1 MTVEE
6 LSQKHQREINAL
18 FLSHQ
23 RGTISEEFFNE
34 RLKALQ
40 EKHETEDEEHGNA
53 LLKEAEEQLD
63 AQLKSFYK
71 EMGLQ
76 PPSKL

>member
-1 MTVEE
+1 MSLDE

-23 RGTISEEFFNE
+23 SGTISEEFFNE

-40 EKHETEDEEHGNA
+40 EKHKTEYQEQGKA
-53 LLKEAEEQLD
+53 QLLEAQAELD
-63 AQLKSFYK
+63 AQLKGFYE
-71 EMGLQ
+71 EMGLK
-76 PPSKL
+76 PPENL